1 VREEQEKNILLIFVA
16 EDVSKPLRFKDVKE
30 EQSRNILLILG
41 TEDVS
46 AVPTTNDVMFKQPKN
61 ALFNRNQP
69 TSPRSSTDLTFS
81 LSPPLLK

>member
-16 EDVSKPLRFKDVKE
+16 EDVSKLLTSRDVRE
-30 EQSRNILLILG
+30 EQDRNILLILG

-46 AVPTTNDVMFKQPKN
+46 AVPTTNDVMFEQPRN

-69 TSPRSSTDLTFS
+69 TSPRSSTDLTLS
-81 LSPPLLK
+81 LSPPSLK